1 MTKEQFVKFA
11 KRLGERIDWDSVP
24 AVQSFEEWCAGYI
37 PDKRVR
43 DRFIRRVTGKA
54 QFEIEAE
61 RFNIPVSR
69 VVFSSLAQMFNFG
82 LFLVNGEVVTFS
94 DMPIEEF
101 EAKINY
107 YLHLPDFLRFL
118 LDCYAET
125 EKRAQKY
132 HQEIIIIQKRIA
144 ELDKVIEQGRFV
156 L

>member
-1 MTKEQFVKFA
+1 MTEEQFMKFA

-54 QFEIEAE
+54 QFEIAAE

-107 YLHLPDFLRFL
+107 YLHSPDFLRFL
-118 LDCYAET
+118 LGCYAET
-125 EKRAQKY
+125 EEKAQKH

-144 ELDKVIEQGRFV
+144 ELDKVIEQGR
-156 L
+156 LAL

>member
-1 MTKEQFVKFA
+1 MTEEQFMKFA
-11 KRLGERIDWDSVP
+11 KRLGEGIDWDSVP

-54 QFEIEAE
+54 QFEIAAE

-82 LFLVNGEVVTFS
+82 LFLVNGEVVTFTEL
-94 DMPIEEF
+94 PIDEF
-101 EAKINY
+101 EAKVNY
-107 YLHLPDFLRFL
+107 YLHSPDFLRFL
-118 LDCYAET
+118 LDCYAGT
-125 EKRAQKY
+125 EEAQKH
-132 HQEIIIIQKRIA
+132 HQEIIILQKRIA
-144 ELDKVIEQGRFV
+144 ELEDTIKAGRFA